1 MYALGT
7 HRGQSK
13 PSAQGVVVGQ
23 QPLDL
28 APERQRIRQVHD
40 PDCAPSNLVLVGRP
54 DAASRAADAGQRIRG
69 FAHGIKLLVQRQDQR
84 GVLRDAQAVRGD
96 INALLPEPV
105 DFLEQRERIND
116 DAVADHGQ
124 LSRPHH
130 A

>member
-1 MYALGT
+1 M
-7 HRGQSK
+7 
-13 PSAQGVVVGQ
+13 GQ

-28 APERQRIRQVHD
+28 APERQWIRQVHD
-40 PDCAPSNLVLVGRP
+40 PDCAPSNFVLVGRP
-54 DAASRAADAGQRIRG
+54 DAASRAADARQRIRG

-96 INALLPEPV
+96 INSLLPEPV
-105 DFLEQRERIND
+105 DLLKQRERIND

-124 LSRPHH
+124 LPRPHH